1 MQEAFFSS
9 NTDGGFWR
17 CLDVHVPFR
26 FVFPSLPGAH
36 RGSHLFML
44 MKFQRI
50 MKLRACEK
58 GNFDPVSTQNKQRD
72 G

>member
-1 MQEAFFSS
+1 
-9 NTDGGFWR
+9 
-17 CLDVHVPFR
+17 
-26 FVFPSLPGAH
+26 
-36 RGSHLFML
+36 ML

-72 G
+72 GEGPEEGLSCYSAASPLFCWEAFSHLILLGVRLN